1 MTTLAPII
9 LFCYNRPWHVEQ
21 TLIALSKNEL
31 ADQCVLYIY
40 CDGPKED
47 STEEQIKKIKDV
59 RNVVRKEN
67 WCKEVHIIEAEKNK
81 GLADSIICGVKD
93 VINKHGSC
101 IVLEDDLV
109 SSPYFL
115 RYMNIALNFYKDYP
129 SVFSV
134 SANRPPLS
142 IMQIPDDY
150 QFDVFVCLRS
160 YSTGWATWKDRWDK
174 IDWSMDIFDKYK
186 SNKSI
191 AEALSRLGDDFAPMM
206 QMQEDGKIDSWAVR
220 FGFMHFVH
228 HAVAI
233 LPCNSYVTN
242 IGFDGSGIH
251 SGKVKNLY
259 ENDLSLSVKEPRLL
273 DVVYEDKR
281 IVNAF
286 YNSYTY
292 AKRPLWQKAINFI
305 ARKLGLK
312 PLFVI
317 KKKVYA

>member
-1 MTTLAPII
+1 MNLAPII

-21 TLIALSKNEL
+21 TLIALSKNKL
-31 ADQCVLYIY
+31 ADQSVLYIY
-40 CDGPKED
+40 CDGPKENAA
-47 STEEQIKKIKDV
+47 EEQISKIKQV
-59 RNVVRKEN
+59 REVVRKEQ
-67 WCKEVHIIEAEKNK
+67 WCKEVHIVESEKNK
-81 GLADSIICGVKD
+81 GLADSIIGGVTD
-93 VINKHGSC
+93 VVNKYGSC

-115 RYMNIALNFYKDYP
+115 KYMNKALNFYKTYP

-142 IMQIPDDY
+142 MMEIPDDY
-150 QFDVFVCLRS
+150 DFDVFVCLRS

-174 IDWSMDIFDKYK
+174 IDWSMDLFDKYK
-186 SNKSI
+186 TNKSI
-191 AEALSRLGDDFAPMM
+191 VDALNRLGDDFAPMM

-251 SGKVKNLY
+251 SGTVKNLY
-259 ENDLSLSVKEPRLL
+259 ENDLTLCAKDPRLL
-273 DVVYEDKR
+273 DVIYEDKR
-281 IVNAF
+281 MINSF
-286 YNSYTY
+286 YNVFTY
-292 AKRPLWQKAINFI
+292 KKRPLWQKGINFV
-305 ARKLGLK
+305 ARKLGFTT
-312 PLFVI
+312 LFVI

>member
-1 MTTLAPII
+1 MNLAPII

-31 ADQCVLYIY
+31 ADQSVLYIY
-40 CDGPKED
+40 CDGPRENA
-47 STEEQIKKIKDV
+47 TEEQIEKIKEV
-59 RNVVRKEN
+59 RRVVRKEN
-67 WCKEVHIIEAEKNK
+67 WCKEVYIIESEQNK
-81 GLADSIICGVKD
+81 GLANSIIGGVTN
-93 VINKHGSC
+93 VVNKHGSC

-115 RYMNIALNFYKDYP
+115 KYMNKVLNFYMDYP

-142 IMQIPDDY
+142 KMQIPDDY

-160 YSTGWATWKDRWDK
+160 YSTGWATWKDRWNR
-174 IDWSMDIFDKYK
+174 IDWSMDIYDKYK

-191 AEALSRLGDDFAPMM
+191 TEALSRLGDDFAPMM
-206 QMQEDGKIDSWAVR
+206 QMQEDGEIDSWAVR

-228 HAVAI
+228 HAIAI

-251 SGKVKNLY
+251 SGTVKNLY
-259 ENDLSLSVKEPRLL
+259 ENDLSLSVNEPRLL
-273 DVVYEDKR
+273 DVVYEDQR
-281 IVNAF
+281 IINAF
-286 YNSYTY
+286 YNVFTY

-305 ARKLGLK
+305 ARKLRFK
-312 PLFVI
+312 PPFVI